1 MRFSNV
7 DLIIILVYVIVST
20 GVGAWIG
27 RAQKNTDDY
36 FLGGRRIPWGAVL
49 FSIVATETSVLTF
62 ISVPAISYL
71 GTMTFL
77 QMTLGYMLGRIVI
90 AAVMLPVY
98 FRSELKTAYHYLG
111 DRYGPSMRRLAS
123 CVFMGTRLLA
133 DGVRLFA
140 TAIPLAIILK
150 SGSFFANYPDGQL
163 YALSII
169 MIGLLTIIYTYIGGI
184 RSVIWMDVVQM
195 AIYVGGALF
204 AVLFII
210 ARLPDGLDTVINSAS
225 QDNKFQW
232 IDFGGDL
239 SLAEFIQEPYTF
251 FTALFAGA
259 LFSLASHGTDQIIVQ
274 RLLSCKNLTA
284 ARKAICWSGVA
295 VSLQF
300 LLFLVIGVMLFAYYQ
315 GASLE
320 DLGLTR
326 ADGIFPKFIV
336 EELPIGVSG
345 LIVAALFAAAM
356 STLSSSLSSLSSAT
370 VLDIYIPIAGKEK
383 SEAQLLK
390 ISKMVTL
397 IWGAALVG
405 IALAFIQL
413 TGTVIEVAL
422 GIASYTYGGLLGSFF
437 LGLLSK
443 CVRERDGIIGFFCA
457 LFGMIV
463 VTQTVNLAWPLY
475 TVVGAVITIG
485 VGLLSSQLNSSGR
498 NLNS

>member
-1 MRFSNV
+1 MV
-7 DLIIILVYVIVST
+7 VST
-20 GVGAWIG
+20 TLGAWIG
-27 RAQKNTDDY
+27 RKQKSTDDY

-90 AAVMLPVY
+90 AVVMLPVY

-111 DRYGPSMRRLAS
+111 ERFGPSMRRLAS

-140 TAIPLAIILK
+140 AAIPLTIILK
-150 SGSFFANYPDGQL
+150 SSTLFSAFADGQL
-163 YALSII
+163 YAVSIVF
-169 MIGLLTIIYTYIGGI
+169 IGLLTIIYTYIGGI

-195 AIYVGGALF
+195 AIYVGGAFF
-204 AVLFII
+204 AAIFILI
-210 ARLPDGLDTVINSAS
+210 RLPDGMETVFQSAAS
-225 QDNKFQW
+225 DNKFRW
-232 IDFGGDL
+232 FDL
-239 SLAEFIQEPYTF
+239 GASLTLKEFIQQPYTF
-251 FTALFAGA
+251 CTALFAGA

-295 VSLQF
+295 VFLQF

-315 GASLE
+315 GAALE

-336 EELPIGVSG
+336 EELPVGISG

-370 VLDIYIPIAGKEK
+370 VLDIYIPLSGEGKTD
-383 SEAQLLK
+383 AQLLK
-390 ISKMVTL
+390 ISKWVTL
-397 IWGAALVG
+397 IWGVALVG
-405 IALAFIQL
+405 VALAFIQF

-422 GIASYTYGGLLGSFF
+422 GVASYTYGGLLGSFF

-443 CVRERDGIIGFFCA
+443 RVRERDGIIGFACA
-457 LFGMIV
+457 LLGMVV
-463 VTQTVNLAWPLY
+463 VTQRVNLAWPLY
-475 TVVGAVITIG
+475 TFIGATITIG
-485 VGLLSSQLNSSGR
+485 VGLFSSRFNFPSQDEKENA
-498 NLNS
+498 